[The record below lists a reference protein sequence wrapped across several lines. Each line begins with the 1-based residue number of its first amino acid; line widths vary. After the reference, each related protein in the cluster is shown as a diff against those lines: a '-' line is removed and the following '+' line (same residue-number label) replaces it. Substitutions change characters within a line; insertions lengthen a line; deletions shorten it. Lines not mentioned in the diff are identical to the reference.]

1 MSLASIQRTATK
13 LCNKFGRHNVVFNRY
28 KPLRI
33 SGGGVE
39 RGDPTASFSVSAV
52 VLPASA
58 SDNRLIMD
66 TLAGKQGCYLQ
77 VAAQFAT
84 FVPKSLDEVVIP
96 SLGAGDEFAGTWQ
109 VLVCEPIAP
118 NGLSITYGV
127 GAVKL

>member
-13 LCNKFGRHNVVFNRY
+13 LCNKFGRHTVVFNRY
-28 KPLRI
+28 KPTRNSDGSI
-33 SGGGVE
+33 TKGSA
-39 RGDPTASFSVSAV
+39 TATFSVSAV

-58 SDNRLIMD
+58 SDNRLIVD

-77 VAAQFAT
+77 VAAQYST
-84 FVPKSLDEVVIP
+84 FMPKSLDEVVIP
-96 SLGAGDEFAGTWQ
+96 SLGTGDEFAGTWQ

-118 NGLSITYGV
+118 NGLPITYGV